1 MNPVEQAGWLETLCN
16 ISMKK
21 ETEKVPI
28 LFSLKIHHQ
37 YNYITS
43 LYKLWIAQKISSI
56 IKHGKLYTAQPL
68 TYV

>member
-1 MNPVEQAGWLETLCN
+1 
-16 ISMKK
+16 MKK

-43 LYKLWIAQKISSI
+43 LYKL
-56 IKHGKLYTAQPL
+56 
-68 TYV
+68 